1 MLSSSIRF
9 LLQFIFTIHCIVN
22 LIFADNVSP
31 PPNNQCQSDWYYL
44 PEETKCIT
52 FTTSQTGDVSWYNSY
67 KACQTSSAQLLTL
80 PDSITFQSIQ
90 NKLTELENDDEI
102 YFDYIQRGSWIG
114 NAKWSND
121 NLCDSASTTIED
133 LQLNC
138 IILTVRSNDQ
148 TLCLKRVSCIENH
161 PFICQKRAMTER
173 EFIESTME
181 RWNFWKC
188 FIPIWCVI
196 DHVQEKKKAE
206 KKRQQALLAAAQA
219 QELQDYLNQFNF
231 ELPEEL
237 QFIDEEPD
245 SLETLGDE
253 SILSGVG
260 TQGWAI
266 LIAGGFITLLM
277 MCTCCTAL
285 IFTYRFVKQR
295 RLRQNPAYR
304 DGIRAFNETC
314 TSDEPSCPEP
324 LQCFNGYC
332 LCSKIGKTTEPKTSI
347 AFWTGEECIV
357 CPMHYVT
364 SGTKCV
370 KLILGESNQ
379 LAWDPARE
387 LCQKDGGDLFVIRE
401 DHEFEF
407 VADFIRSNIKDIEMI
422 QRTPQNGTRF
432 ASIWIGARFTNWSRV
447 GTYDIVSHGPLLTTS
462 SPYWCKQ
469 GSLLGSEPNYI
480 GLKETGERQACVGL
494 ACFKDSSVCLHD
506 WFCSWKTYILC
517 ELHPPPPKTT
527 TMMNNT
533 SEEIL
538 SIHGFISVS
547 VVH

>member
-52 FTTSQTGDVSWYNSY
+52 FTTSQTGDVSWYNGY

-206 KKRQQALLAAAQA
+206 KKRQQAL
-219 QELQDYLNQFNF
+219 
-231 ELPEEL
+231 
-237 QFIDEEPD
+237 
-245 SLETLGDE
+245 
-253 SILSGVG
+253 
-260 TQGWAI
+260 
-266 LIAGGFITLLM
+266 
-277 MCTCCTAL
+277 
-285 IFTYRFVKQR
+285 
-295 RLRQNPAYR
+295 
-304 DGIRAFNETC
+304 
-314 TSDEPSCPEP
+314 
-324 LQCFNGYC
+324 
-332 LCSKIGKTTEPKTSI
+332 
-347 AFWTGEECIV
+347 
-357 CPMHYVT
+357 
-364 SGTKCV
+364 
-370 KLILGESNQ
+370 
-379 LAWDPARE
+379 
-387 LCQKDGGDLFVIRE
+387 
-401 DHEFEF
+401 
-407 VADFIRSNIKDIEMI
+407 
-422 QRTPQNGTRF
+422 
-432 ASIWIGARFTNWSRV
+432 
-447 GTYDIVSHGPLLTTS
+447 
-462 SPYWCKQ
+462 
-469 GSLLGSEPNYI
+469 
-480 GLKETGERQACVGL
+480 
-494 ACFKDSSVCLHD
+494 
-506 WFCSWKTYILC
+506 
-517 ELHPPPPKTT
+517 
-527 TMMNNT
+527 
-533 SEEIL
+533 
-538 SIHGFISVS
+538 
-547 VVH
+547 

>member
-52 FTTSQTGDVSWYNSY
+52 FTTSQTGDVSWYNGY

-206 KKRQQALLAAAQA
+206 KKRQQALFAAAQA

-347 AFWTGEECIV
+347 AFW
-357 CPMHYVT
+357 
-364 SGTKCV
+364 
-370 KLILGESNQ
+370 
-379 LAWDPARE
+379 
-387 LCQKDGGDLFVIRE
+387 
-401 DHEFEF
+401 FEF